1 MKLNLGALNS
11 TPNNYFEVLVTKVL
25 QIISQELVG
34 ENFKGNHLLDLWFYR
49 PMCLI

>member
-11 TPNNYFEVLVTKVL
+11 TQNNYLEVLVTKVL

-34 ENFKGNHLLDLWFYR
+34 ENLKATI
-49 PMCLI
+49 C